1 MSHLEREEESCMGT
15 RKAQARKEVFEV
27 TETPRYTPDA
37 MARDVTLT
45 VLYILNWALDL
56 ELKSFSEP
64 EETANCLTMW
74 VRSRKSLKRNP
85 CSSLL
90 LLVLYNFPLCRSFR
104 GPRQLVRELKI
115 SCLKRNCRFVS
126 ASTSHPVR
134 RGKPV
139 PGT

>member
-1 MSHLEREEESCMGT
+1 MSHLDTGAESG
-15 RKAQARKEVFEV
+15 KAQAGEEVLEV
-27 TETPRYTPDA
+27 TEEPRSAPDA
-37 MARDVTLT
+37 AHRNTLT
-45 VLYILNWALDL
+45 ILYILNCALDL

-104 GPRQLVRELKI
+104 GPRQFVRELKI
-115 SCLKRNCRFVS
+115 SC
-126 ASTSHPVR
+126 
-134 RGKPV
+134 
-139 PGT
+139 